1 MISRLRRQKGEKTMT
16 KKQRALA
23 AVEALKAEYPDAEC
37 SLTYSNPLELLI
49 ATRLSAQ
56 CTDARVNLVTPALFA
71 RFPTLDDYVN
81 GSEGEIAEL
90 IRSCGLYKTK
100 ARDIYAMCCMLKE
113 GYDGQIPDTVE
124 ELTKLPGVGRKTAN
138 LVVGDIFHKPAVVTD
153 THCIRITNKLG
164 LTESKVPTKVEK
176 DLRALLPPEESNDF
190 CHRLVL
196 HGRAVCDARNP
207 KCDLCCMASF
217 CKTNLTAK
225 KAEEKKKKG

>member
-1 MISRLRRQKGEKTMT
+1 MT

-23 AVEALKAEYPDAEC
+23 AVEALKKEYPDATC
-37 SLTYSNPLELLI
+37 SLTYTNPLELLI

-81 GSEGEIAEL
+81 GSEEEIAEL

-100 ARDIYAMCCMLKE
+100 ARDIFAMCKVLKDE
-113 GYDGQIPDTVE
+113 YAGIVPDTVE
-124 ELTKLPGVGRKTAN
+124 TLTKLPGVGRKTAN
-138 LVVGDIFHKPAVVTD
+138 LIVGDIYHKPAVVTD
-153 THCIRITNKLG
+153 THCIRITGKIG
-164 LTESKVPTKVEK
+164 LTDSTVPLKVEK

-196 HGRAVCDARNP
+196 HGRAVCVARNP
-207 KCDLCCMASF
+207 KCDICCMNSF
-217 CKTNLTAK
+217 CKFGMEALK
-225 KAEEKKKKG
+225 KQNQ